1 VTSVCNAIATP
12 PTQAAPTHQ
21 VSAPM
26 KNIGRSTRL
35 AACMHGATREPIQPR

>member
-1 VTSVCNAIATP
+1 MATP

-26 KNIGRSTRL
+26 KNIGRSTGF
-35 AACMHGATREPIQPR
+35 ASCGKGATRAPIQPR